1 MTLICGSCRERWKVG
16 EDMIRVLVPGE
27 REHLKRQNRERL
39 STVASPAGGPPRS
52 SCEGPVIG
60 LEPRGRL
67 IMGVLCEQ
75 PATLGGIQ

>member
-1 MTLICGSCRERWKVG
+1 MTLICGSRRERWKAG
-16 EDMIRVLVPGE
+16 EDMIRTVTPGE
-27 REHLKRQNRERL
+27 REHPKRQNRKGL

-67 IMGVLCEQ
+67 IMVVLCEQ
-75 PATLGGIQ
+75 PARLGGIQ